1 MHFTLCGKR
10 WIKGERFLGGFISV
24 LVFLLRR
31 GNHQFSPPVLGAS
44 SGSTHGKQKE
54 YCHYICLLSA
64 AYSNTDLGECLWWGV
79 LSQVE
84 DWIHGDRTP
93 KPSSIPLLC
102 AGIDSLPHLAVP
114 CRSEVSSLAHCVVKA
129 GFQLRPC
136 CWAAK
141 DHLVLCLLH
150 PALGLLH
157 LVWCSGKAWAAAI
170 PPLLGSRRERN
181 TFLWWSKCWWGA
193 RNVSHFL
200 QCRRHGICRWAS

>member
-54 YCHYICLLSA
+54 YCHYISLLSA

-84 DWIHGDRTP
+84 DWTHGDRTP
-93 KPSSIPLLC
+93 KPSSIPLLH

-114 CRSEVSSLAHCVVKA
+114 CRSEVSSLARCVVKA

-136 CWAAK
+136 CWPAK
-141 DHLVLCLLH
+141 DHLVLSPASC
-150 PALGLLH
+150 PWPTALGLAF
-157 LVWCSGKAWAAAI
+157 WES
-170 PPLLGSRRERN
+170 LGSCNPSTSWFKKRKEHFSVVKQVLVRCQECF
-181 TFLWWSKCWWGA
+181 TFSAVPSSWYL
-193 RNVSHFL
+193 
-200 QCRRHGICRWAS
+200 